1 MDRQKGTTLILALVL
16 LLLATLLGLFALN
29 VGIFAQRTSGA
40 DVRARVIH
48 QTLEAALAQGV
59 EYIKNNRK
67 TVIANAL
74 NHQCDATDTTLPFPC
89 GTVPLCAAGYAPSS
103 GTTLRLTRRW
113 RAALTCSITSDGSAS
128 DVDGNGN
135 ATDLLDTR
143 SLPIGSTMQMTTAGN
158 GFTVNYG
165 VGVAMCMVMSPTS
178 ASSRD
183 TMHN

>member
-1 MDRQKGTTLILALVL
+1 M
-16 LLLATLLGLFALN
+16 
-29 VGIFAQRTSGA
+29 
-40 DVRARVIH
+40 H
-48 QTLEAALAQGV
+48 QTLEAAIAQGV

-67 TVIANAL
+67 AVIANAL

-103 GTTLRLTRRW
+103 GTTCTDTTMARR
-113 RAALTCSITSDGSAS
+113 ANMFYYVNGSAS

-178 ASSRD
+178 ASSQD